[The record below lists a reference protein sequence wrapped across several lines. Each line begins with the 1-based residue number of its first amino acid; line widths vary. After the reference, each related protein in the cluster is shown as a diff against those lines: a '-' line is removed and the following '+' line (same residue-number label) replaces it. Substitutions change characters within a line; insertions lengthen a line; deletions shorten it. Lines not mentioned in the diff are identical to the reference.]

1 MGTPHYPADPHSSV
15 PDPPPPNM
23 KSNPLYNPDNQNG
36 PQVWV
41 NPHYNRLTQSDEP
54 IPPIWNLADPNEYGP
69 VQHSDI
75 SISQQGGS
83 LPHVAHSGPVTEEDA
98 AYLEVCHYTLG

>member
-1 MGTPHYPADPHSSV
+1 MGTPHYPADPHSPV
-15 PDPPPPNM
+15 PNPPPANM
-23 KSNPLYNPDNQNG
+23 KSNPLYNPTDDQDG

-41 NPHYNRLTQSDEP
+41 NPHYDRLTQSDEP
-54 IPPIWNLADPNEYGP
+54 IPPIGNLADPNEYGP

-83 LPHVAHSGPVTEEDA
+83 LPHSGPVTEEDA